1 MPFNTLSYLTYG
13 NLRDELSMLI
23 IGCPPKDN
31 EPEFRRVL
39 KEAVTQLL
47 NEAAASPDS
56 LIQSTYRNLEVGN
69 SFFLDPEYSGI
80 VDAWV
85 PSTGKKYSIIDLRTF
100 QTLYPRPL
108 DATVYE
114 YRGNPILIDMDPGNN
129 QGLGREYRPLGGIGA
144 NKELSPDGNPYV
156 DIVVRLNPMP
166 PYGNVFDDNYWSDN
180 LMIYPNCL
188 PAIKE
193 MMISI
198 RYGEQGNTNA
208 QIDKY
213 NLAIK
218 YLNDYLRR
226 FRQGSFQAP
235 NIIHQGGLNV
245 PPVTNII

>member
-1 MPFNTLSYLTYG
+1 MPFTTNPDLTYG

-23 IGCPPKDN
+23 LGCPPKDN

-39 KEAVTQLL
+39 KEATTQLL

-56 LIQSTYRNLEVGN
+56 LQYITVESTEVGVN
-69 SFFLDPEYSGI
+69 FFIEPQFSGI

-85 PSTGKKYSIIDLRTF
+85 MKTGKKYSIIDLRTF
-100 QTLYPRPL
+100 ETLYPRPL

-114 YRGNPILIDMDPGNN
+114 YRGNPILLDMGPGNN
-129 QGLGREYRPLGGIGA
+129 RMKGREYRPLGGVGEM
-144 NKELSPDGNPYV
+144 KELSPRGNPYV
-156 DIVVRLNPMP
+156 DIAARVNPRA
-166 PYGNVFDDNYWSDN
+166 PYGNVFDDKYWTDS

-226 FRQGSFQAP
+226 YRQGTFQAP

-245 PPVTNII
+245 PPVINIL

>member
-1 MPFNTLSYLTYG
+1 MPFITNTDLTYG

-23 IGCPPKDN
+23 IGSPPKDN

-56 LIQSTYRNLEVGN
+56 LIQESLVSIEARIP
-69 SFFLDPEYSGI
+69 FFIQEQYSSI

-85 PSTGKKYSIIDLRTF
+85 TSTGKKYSIIDMRTF
-100 QTLYPRPL
+100 QTLYPRTL

-114 YRGNPILIDMDPGNN
+114 YRGNPILID
-129 QGLGREYRPLGGIGA
+129 LGVKNSQRQYIALGGEGA
-144 NKELSPDGNPYV
+144 DKTLSPEGNPMV
-156 DIVVRLNPMP
+156 GITVRCNPRP
-166 PYGNVFDDNYWSDN
+166 PYGNVFDDKYWTDS

-226 FRQGSFQAP
+226 FRQGAFQAP